1 MILHG
6 ELADS
11 RAEAG
16 EIQDELEHLEDLI
29 KIKKERRKKVREE
42 EKKKKKDRCIFKGQR
57 RQLERAPMAHVG
69 IMYQ

>member
-29 KIKKERRKKVREE
+29 KINK
-42 EKKKKKDRCIFKGQR
+42 
-57 RQLERAPMAHVG
+57 
-69 IMYQ
+69 